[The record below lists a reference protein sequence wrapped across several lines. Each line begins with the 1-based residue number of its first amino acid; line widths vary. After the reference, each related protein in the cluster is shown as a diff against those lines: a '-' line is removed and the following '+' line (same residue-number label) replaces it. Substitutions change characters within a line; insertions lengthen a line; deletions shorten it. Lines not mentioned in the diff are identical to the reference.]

1 MMSARQIVLDTE
13 TTGLDPQQGHRI
25 IEIAA
30 VEINNRRFT
39 GRNFHRY
46 LNPEREIDQA
56 ASEVHGLTWDNLRDK
71 PKFNEIAAELIDF
84 VRDAE
89 LVIHNAGFDEAFLD
103 SELNRIAQP
112 KLRMFC
118 GEIIDSLKL
127 AKELHPGKRNNL
139 DALCER
145 YQIDNSKRTLHGAM
159 LDAELL
165 AEVYL
170 AMTRGQETLLIDMT
184 PSQEQRASL
193 VVTGIILRVIP
204 ATASELAEHHAY
216 LQELQQSSKGLC
228 LWQQLLQHT
237 EASSISL

>member
-1 MMSARQIVLDTE
+1 MPARQIVLDTE
-13 TTGLDPQQGHRI
+13 TTGLDPREGHRI

-30 VEINNRRFT
+30 IEINNRRFT
-39 GRNFHRY
+39 GKVFHRY

-56 ASEVHGLTWDNLRDK
+56 ASEVHGMVWDNLRDK
-71 PKFNEIAAELIDF
+71 PKFSEIAVEFIDF
-84 VRDAE
+84 VRDSE

-103 SELNRIAQP
+103 SELIRIAQS
-112 KLRMFC
+112 KLRTFC
-118 GEIIDSLKL
+118 GEIIDTLKL

-184 PSQEQRASL
+184 PLQEQRTAQA
-193 VVTGIILRVIP
+193 VTGISLRVIP
-204 ATASELAEHHAY
+204 ATANELAEHHAY

-228 LWQQLLQHT
+228 LWQQLLQHSG
-237 EASSISL
+237 ASPISL